1 MLLHIHPD
9 NPNPR
14 HIKTVIECL
23 LDGGVIIY
31 PTDTIYGL
39 GCDIFQHKAIERIA
53 RIKNVDPAKAQLSFV
68 CYDLSDLSKYT
79 KSISTPL
86 YRLLKNYLP
95 GPYTFILPASKEVP
109 KILHSKK
116 STIGLRVPDN
126 NIART
131 IVQDLNHPLLSAS
144 LPGEMVEEYTDP
156 ELMHDNFEKL
166 VDIVIDGGIGG
177 MVPSTVVDCTQDS
190 YEVIRQGAG
199 ESGWRIFF
207 NIVKNQGHIVL
218 MPCISYHYVFQK
230 NLHNRELIIIQ
241 LRISQTKLQF
251 IYIRNRIK
259 QAQLSSVQ
267 YYNSCGDICISH
279 VSQ

>member
-1 MLLHIHPD
+1 MLLEVHPG

-14 HIKTVIECL
+14 NIKTIVECL
-23 LDGGVIIY
+23 LDGGIIVY

-53 RIKNVDPAKAQLSFV
+53 RIKHIEPAKAQLSFV

-86 YRLLKNYLP
+86 YRLLKSYLP

-109 KILHSKK
+109 KILQSKK

-131 IVQDLNHPLLSAS
+131 IVNQLSHPILSAS

-156 ELMHDNFEKL
+156 ELIYENFGKQ
-166 VDIVIDGGIGG
+166 VDIVVNGGTGG
-177 MVPSTVVDCTQDS
+177 MIPSTIVDCTKDT

-199 ESGWRIFF
+199 EW
-207 NIVKNQGHIVL
+207 NVEV
-218 MPCISYHYVFQK
+218 
-230 NLHNRELIIIQ
+230 
-241 LRISQTKLQF
+241 
-251 IYIRNRIK
+251 
-259 QAQLSSVQ
+259 
-267 YYNSCGDICISH
+267 
-279 VSQ
+279 